1 MSDTTDVQ
9 LLVGATV
16 AAAFTDANILRF
28 LDLGGSV
35 FMAAALALK
44 ARAASLAEDMHS
56 ETIGDYEYTK
66 AQAASLAEGLDSE
79 KIGDYAYSKKIIDN
93 YVKLA
98 ANFEERD
105 ASTPAFDWAE
115 MDLLGVEPAS

>member
-9 LLVGATV
+9 LLIGATV
-16 AAAFTDANILRF
+16 AAAFTDAEILRF

-35 FMAAALALK
+35 FMAAALAL
-44 ARAASLAEDMHS
+44 
-56 ETIGDYEYTK
+56 K

-79 KIGDYAYSKKIIDN
+79 KIGDYAYSKKVIDN

-98 ANFEERD
+98 ENFEARD
-105 ASTPAFDWAE
+105 AKTPAFDWAE
-115 MDLLGVEPAS
+115 MDLMGVEETL

>member
-16 AAAFTDANILRF
+16 AAAFTDAEVLRF

-66 AQAASLAEGLDSE
+66 AQV
-79 KIGDYAYSKKIIDN
+79 GDYLRIAKN
-93 YVKLA
+93 Y
-98 ANFEERD
+98 EERD
-105 ASTPAFDWAE
+105 AQTPAFDWAE
-115 MDLLGVEPAS
+115 MDLLKTPTGTS